1 MQGMLEMAT
10 EVITTMTTIE
20 TIEIIMIEETRTTM
34 IMVEV
39 VKNLNT
45 KRKMAKE
52 VITAMGVEKIEIE
65 IVVKIM
71 IKGQIIRRLM
81 HHKNKNSFLSMM
93 KKWAIF

>member
-1 MQGMLEMAT
+1 MQGTLEMAT

-39 VKNLNT
+39 VKNLNI

-52 VITAMGVEKIEIE
+52 VTTAMGVEKIEIE
-65 IVVKIM
+65 IVVKTM

>member
-1 MQGMLEMAT
+1 MQGTLEMAT

-39 VKNLNT
+39 VKNLNI

-52 VITAMGVEKIEIE
+52 VTTAMGVEKIEIE